1 MTTFWDRLKPTQ
13 ITSWA
18 DQVEQEDLMTQ
29 DTLTVA
35 EFATCVANLVNRCV
49 LDPEAASS
57 AFHFQMDDMYIDI
70 MARSQLIISIS
81 HVKYDLPKERQE
93 DELLSQHSTEQ
104 NSPSATEQIE
114 LKNTPRI
121 EPGQAIYVFKG
132 NYTRPLTQP
141 IYTCRTVKEAVRF
154 ARSHTPCHA
163 YEPAT
168 PIIYNFDSI
177 KHKGCYRKVTV
188 SQAYSKQFTGLNL
201 DSTKVDVGTAL
212 PGAQTVVSPC
222 LVNPF
227 DVLANDEIEDD
238 R

>member
-70 MARSQLIISIS
+70 MARSQLIISVS
-81 HVKYDLPKERQE
+81 HVKYELPQE
-93 DELLSQHSTEQ
+93 QEEEEEEEEESEVNEEIKTTKHDT
-104 NSPSATEQIE
+104 
-114 LKNTPRI
+114 
-121 EPGQAIYVFKG
+121 IYVFNGECPIGLGKIVMC
-132 NYTRPLTQP
+132 LTEP
-141 IYTCRTVKEAVRF
+141 IYTCKSVKEAVRF

-163 YEPAT
+163 YDPSSQ
-168 PIIYNFDSI
+168 IIYNFNVPQ
-177 KHKGCYRKVTV
+177 KKGYYRKVAATDGYRARV
-188 SQAYSKQFTGLNL
+188 NAVVK
-201 DSTKVDVGTAL
+201 AL
-212 PGAQTVVSPC
+212 PGAQTPALSCPT
-222 LVNPF
+222 NPF
-227 DVLANDEIEDD
+227 DVLANDETRDD
-238 R
+238 T